1 MFNHDFNI
9 SELVQTILKQIQK
22 IGLYEIIGWKTS
34 LFYLFWRIIRIY
46 IKFNRV
52 KLNFEFVNDYVNI
65 INEAVHTSIKNTIYF
80 RENYKII

>member
-9 SELVQTILKQIQK
+9 SELVKTILKQIQK

-34 LFYLFWRIIRIY
+34 FFYLFWRIIRIY

-52 KLNFEFVNDYVNI
+52 KLNFEFVNDYVNFPLL
-65 INEAVHTSIKNTIYF
+65 N
-80 RENYKII
+80 

>member
-52 KLNFEFVNDYVNI
+52 KLNFEFVNDYVNFPLL
-65 INEAVHTSIKNTIYF
+65 N
-80 RENYKII
+80 